1 MSKICDIANAEGSAG
16 VRSVMRERE
25 GLAEKVLFEQRP
37 KGGRGMGRTKVWGGH
52 FRQRRC
58 WDSPRVWLER
68 RQGGG
73 CEKRS
78 PRATAGGISAEPFSV
93 SQSPGLQDR
102 IQMSLLWG
110 WNFLIGNVGRH
121 LYQLKSSWKLLYHS
135 VLCQWPG
142 VLTPLGAGH
151 GPQLCHAW
159 HGSR

>member
-16 VRSVMRERE
+16 VGSVMRERE

-58 WDSPRVWLER
+58 RDSPCVWLER
-68 RQGGG
+68 RQGEGARNAARG
-73 CEKRS
+73 LLREAYQLS
-78 PRATAGGISAEPFSV
+78 LSLFLS
-93 SQSPGLQDR
+93 LQDSR
-102 IQMSLLWG
+102 TGFKCLSSGGGTFLLEMLEDTCIS
-110 WNFLIGNVGRH
+110 F
-121 LYQLKSSWKLLYHS
+121 KSSWKLLYHS